1 MNSILIEA
9 LGRLDEWLIEVT
21 RREEQRAGKLVA
33 AESSGWAG
41 VRALARPGFVD
52 LALDDPSASQPELIP
67 EGDHPLGR
75 AQAVLGLEPPLAEAL
90 LVLLAPH
97 LEPRYR
103 ALYAVLQ
110 DDNVALGATERLL
123 LCVLGRTSARR
134 LQLYEALAETGRLV
148 GSGLVVPAAGAYGPL
163 GRPFDLAPEVRAA
176 LLGLGPTTSLAAA
189 ASWLPSRSAER
200 APGASGA
207 GERRCAVIFGAG
219 EWQGLAGRL
228 AGDAKGLLCARLG
241 GEREAAARG
250 ALAAWRAATLAG
262 GLAVLDL
269 TDLDAGLDITVAAEV
284 LQKVDQHGGGVLLRA
299 RQELALPVPHHEAPA
314 ATFAERRSAW
324 AEAARRRGVALDA
337 EALGRLASHS
347 RVSPEELPEVFAAAN
362 ELSEAGLAQAAARR
376 HHRPI
381 RHGVRV
387 PARRTLADLVVRD
400 STRRGLERL
409 VYFVQ
414 HRDRIAE
421 AVGGGVLAGQR
432 RGPLVLFSGLS
443 GTGKTLAA
451 EAIAHSLARPLYVVD
466 LSQLVSKYIGDTEKH
481 IDQVLSEAERAGV
494 VLFFDEADSMFAA
507 RTEQVSNAND
517 RFANMSVGFLLHR
530 IERHD
535 GVVILATNLRHAID
549 AAFMRRFH
557 FRLEFPFPEPAERER
572 IWQTVLPRELAAR
585 AGLDLAALAE
595 RHRLSGGEIRNVAEK
610 AIFLAEQA
618 GTALDDGVIER
629 AVALELFELGR
640 LVRHTRAL
648 EAGSDTGA
656 VLRRF
661 TERLDAFIDERLR
674 QRFTK
679 EIHIVHGAPTREAL
693 SGRRPAVSL
702 ALYRIAHPRAAGL
715 RLGFVISAWSQRT
728 EDEHELLGAVHDILS
743 QGGLGSLGDA
753 KLGWRVQESYDS
765 DLLHRFWSSHGHPM
779 RASVALDVEIG

>member
-1 MNSILIEA
+1 MDAILSEA

-21 RREEQRAGKLVA
+21 SREERRAGKLVA
-33 AESSGWAG
+33 ADGSGWAG
-41 VRALARPGFVD
+41 VRALARPSFAE
-52 LALDDPSASQPELIP
+52 LALDDPSAAQPALIP
-67 EGDHPLGR
+67 EGDHPLAR
-75 AQAVLGLEPPLAEAL
+75 AQGLLGLDAPLAEAL

-110 DDNVALGATERLL
+110 DDNQSLGATERLL
-123 LCVLGRTSARR
+123 LCVLGRTRERR
-134 LQLYEALAETGRLV
+134 LALYEGLAETGRLA
-148 GSGLVVPAAGAYGPL
+148 GSGMVVPLAGVFGPL
-163 GRPFDLAPEVRAA
+163 GRPFDLAPEVKAA
-176 LLGLGPTTSLAAA
+176 LLGLRPTTSLAGAEWSPPLEARPARGEVRAA
-189 ASWLPSRSAER
+189 
-200 APGASGA
+200 GA
-207 GERRCAVIFGAG
+207 GAAVIFGAG
-219 EWQGLAGRL
+219 EWQALARRL
-228 AGDAKGLLCARLG
+228 AADERGLLIARLG
-241 GEREAAARG
+241 GDRDAAGRL

-262 GLAVLDL
+262 GIAVLDL
-269 TDLDAGLDITVAAEV
+269 TDLDAGPDIAVAAEV
-284 LQKVDQHGGGVLLRA
+284 LQKVEQFGGRVLLRA
-299 RQELALPVPHHEAPA
+299 RQELALPVPQHEAPA
-314 ATFAERRSAW
+314 ATYAERRRAW
-324 AEAARRRGVALDA
+324 ATAAMERGLALDEAAF
-337 EALGRLASHS
+337 GRLASHS
-347 RVSPEELPEVFAAAN
+347 RVSPEELAQVFGAAN
-362 ELSEAGLAQAAARR
+362 ELTEAGLAQAAARR

-387 PARRTLADLVVRD
+387 PARRTLGDLVVRE

-414 HRDRIAE
+414 NRDRIAE
-421 AVGGGVLAGQR
+421 ALGRGALSGQR

-451 EAIAHSLARPLYVVD
+451 EAVAHSLARPLYVVD

-494 VLFFDEADSMFAA
+494 VLFFDEADSMFAS

-535 GVVILATNLRHAID
+535 GVVILATNLRHSID

-557 FRLEFPFPEPAERER
+557 FRLEFPFPEPAERQR
-572 IWQTVLPRELAAR
+572 IWQMVLPPALVER
-585 AGLDLAALAE
+585 AGLDLGALAE

-610 AIFLAEQA
+610 AVFLAEQA
-618 GTALDDGVIER
+618 GEPLDAGVIER

-640 LVRHTRAL
+640 LVRHARGL
-648 EAGSDTGA
+648 EAGPDTGA
-656 VLRRF
+656 VLRHF
-661 TERLDAFIDERLR
+661 TERLEAFIDERLR

-679 EIHIVHGAPTREAL
+679 EIHLVHGAPTREAL

-715 RLGFVISAWSQRT
+715 RLGFVISAWAQRT
-728 EDEHELLGAVHDILS
+728 EDEHELLGAVHDALT
-743 QGGLGSLGDA
+743 QGSLGQLGDA
-753 KLGWRVQESYDS
+753 KVSWRVQESYDS
-765 DLLHRFWSSHGHPM
+765 EMLHRFWSSHGHPM
-779 RASVALDVEIG
+779 RAGVALDVEIG